1 MNDTQI
7 SAQMQ
12 LSNDSSQ
19 SHRFDKGIRHPNG
32 ACVMESWQK
41 ADSITITIRTYNLAI
56 LANGRH
62 IESRTFDCTYRCLW
76 WLNVRG
82 NLLAWR
88 HWNSTVTRALACR
101 TTNMT
106 HRIVW
111 CIMRRHLWRHNDRWC
126 SIFTVFAQRARIAG
140 FQCDRTCTWPW
151 WMARTNQSE
160 ANKDKRK
167 SIKRSRLFVI
177 RVRTFR
183 VFRSAININCYRGY
197 SIVVVSVVWLLAAVQ
212 LEC

>member
-1 MNDTQI
+1 MGHVSWN
-7 SAQMQ
+7 
-12 LSNDSSQ
+12 
-19 SHRFDKGIRHPNG
+19 H
-32 ACVMESWQK
+32 WQK

-62 IESRTFDCTYRCLW
+62 IESRLFDCTYRCLW

-183 VFRSAININCYRGY
+183 VFRSAININLP
-197 SIVVVSVVWLLAAVQ
+197 WLLNCGGVGGLVVGGGPTWMLIAAGPEMRCFC
-212 LEC
+212 LAWMPWPMSSNME